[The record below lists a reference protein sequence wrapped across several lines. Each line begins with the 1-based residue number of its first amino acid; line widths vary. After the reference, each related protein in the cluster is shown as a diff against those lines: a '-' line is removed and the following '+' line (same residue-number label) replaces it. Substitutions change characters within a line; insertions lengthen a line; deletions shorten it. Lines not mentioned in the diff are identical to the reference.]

1 MIDLKAVRANP
12 EKMKEN
18 IQKRNLNINLDAFL
32 EMDRKIIQLNQEI
45 DTLKASKNTFSK
57 ILPTLSNEEKQ
68 VKLAEM
74 KVIWEQE
81 KNLSETLKWLQ
92 DEYNSILYR
101 LPNFLDETAAIW
113 PDDSGN
119 VVEKYFLEPT
129 KFDFEPKAHYEIW
142 EKKGWIDTEKW
153 SETSGARF
161 WYVKGELVFLQFAII
176 QYAMQKLS
184 SKGFSP
190 ILPPVLVREPAMF
203 GTWFLPAGED
213 GVYRVNENDDDLYL
227 VGTAEV
233 PVTSYHAGEII
244 EDLSTPIKYVWYS
257 ECFRKE
263 AGSAGK
269 DMRGILRGHQFQKV
283 EMVCFCKQEDSQKLH
298 DEMVAVEEEI
308 WQGLKI
314 PYQKLNVCSGDLGNP
329 AMKKYDLEAWMPGQQ
344 KYREVTSC
352 SNVGEYQSRRLGIRY
367 RNSEW
372 KTQYVHT
379 LNGTVIALSRCLI
392 AIIENYQDKNG
403 DVVIPEV
410 LRPFMWWKEK
420 I

>member
-1 MIDLKAVRANP
+1 MIDLKAIRTNP
-12 EKMKEN
+12 EQMKEN
-18 IQKRNLNINLDAFL
+18 IQKRNLKVDLDSFL
-32 EMDRKIIQLNQEI
+32 EMDKKIIGLNQEL
-45 DTLKASKNTFSK
+45 DALKAEKNNFSK
-57 ILPTLSNEEKQ
+57 LIPTLSNEEKQ
-68 VKLAEM
+68 VKLSEM
-74 KVIWEQE
+74 KALGEQE
-81 KNLSETLKWLQ
+81 KNLSEQLKSLEW
-92 DEYNSILYR
+92 DYNAILYR

-119 VVEKYFLEPT
+119 VVESKFLEPT
-129 KFDFEPKAHYEIW
+129 QFDFVPKTHYEIW

-153 SETSGARF
+153 SEISGARF
-161 WYVKGELVFLQFAII
+161 WYIKWELVFLQFAII
-176 QYAMQKLS
+176 QYALLKLS

-233 PVTSYHAGEII
+233 PVTSYHAGQILENL
-244 EDLSTPIKYVWYS
+244 DAPIKYVGYS

-298 DEMVAVEEEI
+298 NEMVAAEEEI

-314 PYQKLNVCSGDLGNP
+314 PYQKLNVCSGDLWNP

-367 RNSEW
+367 REDG
-372 KTQYVHT
+372 KTKYAHT

-392 AIIENYQDKNG
+392 AIIENYQDENG
-403 DVVIPEV
+403 DVIIPEV
-410 LRPFMWWKEK
+410 LRPFMWGKEK

>member
-1 MIDLKAVRANP
+1 MIDLKAIRTNP
-12 EKMKEN
+12 EQMKEN
-18 IQKRNLNINLDAFL
+18 IQKRNLKVDLDAFL
-32 EMDRKIIQLNQEI
+32 EMDKKIIGLNQEL
-45 DTLKASKNTFSK
+45 DALKAEKNNFSK
-57 ILPTLSNEEKQ
+57 LIPTLSNEEKQ
-68 VKLAEM
+68 VKLSEM
-74 KVIWEQE
+74 KALGEQE
-81 KNLSETLKWLQ
+81 KNLSEQLKSLEW
-92 DEYNSILYR
+92 DYNAILYR

-119 VVEKYFLEPT
+119 VVESKFLEPT
-129 KFDFEPKAHYEIW
+129 QFDFEPKTHYEIW

-153 SETSGARF
+153 SEISGARF
-161 WYVKGELVFLQFAII
+161 WYIKWELVFLQFAII
-176 QYAMQKLS
+176 QYALLKLS

-233 PVTSYHAGEII
+233 PVTSYHAGQILENL
-244 EDLSTPIKYVWYS
+244 DAPIKYVGYS

-298 DEMVAVEEEI
+298 NEMVAAEEEI

-314 PYQKLNVCSGDLGNP
+314 PYQKLNVCSGDLWNP

-367 RNSEW
+367 REDG
-372 KTQYVHT
+372 KTKYAHT

-392 AIIENYQDKNG
+392 AIIENYQDENG
-403 DVVIPEV
+403 DVIIPEV
-410 LRPFMWWKEK
+410 LRPFMWGKEK

>member
-1 MIDLKAVRANP
+1 MIDLKAIRTNP
-12 EKMKEN
+12 EQMREN
-18 IQKRNLNINLDAFL
+18 IQKRNLKVDLDAFL
-32 EMDRKIIQLNQEI
+32 EMDKKIIGLNQEL
-45 DTLKASKNTFSK
+45 DALKAEKNNFSK
-57 ILPTLSNEEKQ
+57 LIPTLSNEEKQ
-68 VKLAEM
+68 IKLIEM
-74 KVIWEQE
+74 KALGEQE
-81 KNLSETLKWLQ
+81 KNLSEQLKSLEK
-92 DEYNSILYR
+92 DYNAILYR
-101 LPNFLDETAAIW
+101 LPNFLDETAAIG
-113 PDDSGN
+113 PDDSWN
-119 VVEKYFLEPT
+119 VVEKTFLKPT
-129 KFDFEPKAHYEIW
+129 QFDFEPKTHYEIW
-142 EKKGWIDTEKW
+142 EKKWWIDTEKW
-153 SETSGARF
+153 SEISGARF
-161 WYVKGELVFLQFAII
+161 WYVKWDLVFLQFAII
-176 QYAMQKLS
+176 QYALLKLS

-244 EDLSTPIKYVWYS
+244 EDLSAPIKYVWYS

-298 DEMVAVEEEI
+298 NEMVEVEEEI

-344 KYREVTSC
+344 KFREVTSC
-352 SNVGEYQSRRLGIRY
+352 SNVGEYQSRRLWIRY
-367 RNSEW
+367 REDG
-372 KTQYVHT
+372 KTKYAHT

-392 AIIENYQDKNG
+392 AIIENYQDENG
-403 DVVIPEV
+403 DVIIPEV